1 MIILNYRSKK
11 QLRENIGQPLRY
23 TETSVFGLEYKRN
36 GVLTGSNRPQIT
48 GNGGR
53 EFFASVTMK
62 NGLIKEVR

>member
-11 QLRENIGQPLRY
+11 MLRENIGQPLRY
-23 TETSVFGLEYKRN
+23 TETSFFGPEYKRN
-36 GVLTGSNRPQIT
+36 GVVTGSNRPQIT

-62 NGLIKEVR
+62 DGLIKEVR